1 MDWFGTSTIR
11 RNAMLLKNRLEPL
24 EKTSAFF
31 GRVAKVVA
39 SMGLV

>member
-1 MDWFGTSTIR
+1 MDWLGTSTIL

-24 EKTSAFF
+24 EKTSEFF
-31 GRVAKVVA
+31 GRVANVVA